1 MDLRVYM
8 SGKSK
13 PPTLAERLNSTGN
26 KLAELSKKVSE
37 STKSAVGNANE
48 SIKNAIAENKQKR
61 DAKKQQKLE
70 DARTELSSEGLL
82 NDVPSMVTLPEF
94 EEERMSIVSEQND
107 NLVLVLEE
115 MQRLSERVDSLEK
128 RNRSLQTT
136 GKKSSK
142 KAKKN
147 DEPERE
153 INTSPVMSEVIHLL
167 GASLIW
173 IVALF
178 GIDKYITEREI
189 MILESYPAEVPIWG
203 IGATTWSLYLLY
215 RIGKKSPT
223 LMLPGLLRFQA
234 SLAVGITTTL
244 GIMINDDSTSTVS
257 SVWTW
262 GTIIAIGLLLGS
274 SMIAS
279 AWSST
284 KKLVSAKQ
292 VTEIID

>member
-8 SGKSK
+8 SDKSK
-13 PPTLAERLNSTGN
+13 PLTLAERLNSTGN

-48 SIKNAIAENKQKR
+48 SIKNAISENKQKR
-61 DAKKQQKLE
+61 DAKKQKKLE
-70 DARTELSSEGLL
+70 EARSELSSEGLL

-128 RNRSLQTT
+128 RNRSLQGT

-142 KAKKN
+142 KAKIT
-147 DEPERE
+147 DEPESK
-153 INTSPVMSEVIHLL
+153 ISTSPVMSEVIHLL

-178 GIDKYITEREI
+178 GVDKYITERELL
-189 MILESYPAEVPIWG
+189 ILESYPAEIPIWG

-223 LMLPGLLRFQA
+223 LMLPTLLRVQA
-234 SLAVGITTTL
+234 SLAVGITTTI

-257 SVWTW
+257 NVWTW

-279 AWSST
+279 AWNST
-284 KKLVSAKQ
+284 KRLVRIK
-292 VTEIID
+292 

>member
-1 MDLRVYM
+1 M

-94 EEERMSIVSEQND
+94 EEERMSLVSEQNE

-128 RNRSLQTT
+128 RNRSLQTA

-178 GIDKYITEREI
+178 GVDKYISERDL
-189 MILESYPAEVPIWG
+189 MILESYPAEIPIWG

-279 AWSST
+279 AWNST
-284 KKLVSAKQ
+284 KKLVRIK
-292 VTEIID
+292 

>member
-1 MDLRVYM
+1 M
-8 SGKSK
+8 SDKSK
-13 PPTLAERLNSTGN
+13 PLTIAERLNATGN
-26 KLAELSKKVSE
+26 KLAELSRKVSD
-37 STKSAVGNANE
+37 STKMAVGNANE
-48 SIKNAIAENKQKR
+48 SIKNSISENKQKR
-61 DAKKQQKLE
+61 DAKKQKKLE
-70 DARTELSSEGLL
+70 DARKELSKEGLL

-94 EEERMSIVSEQND
+94 EQERMSIVSEQND

-128 RNRSLQTT
+128 RNRSLQNSTKRT
-136 GKKSSK
+136 DKKS
-142 KAKKN
+142 KKN
-147 DEPERE
+147 DNIASEAT
-153 INTSPVMSEVIHLL
+153 TSPVMSEVIHLL

-178 GIDKYITEREI
+178 GADKYITDRELLL
-189 MILESYPAEVPIWG
+189 LESYPAEIPIWG

-234 SLAVGITTTL
+234 SLAVGITTTI

-279 AWSST
+279 AWNST
-284 KKLVSAKQ
+284 KKLVRIK
-292 VTEIID
+292 

>member
-1 MDLRVYM
+1 M
-8 SGKSK
+8 SDKSK
-13 PPTLAERLNSTGN
+13 PLTLSERLNSTGN

-37 STKSAVGNANE
+37 STKTAVGNAND
-48 SIKNAIAENKQKR
+48 SIKNAISENKQKR
-61 DAKKQQKLE
+61 DAKKQKKLE
-70 DARTELSSEGLL
+70 EARTELSSEGLL
-82 NDVPSMVTLPEF
+82 DDVPSMVTLPEF
-94 EEERMSIVSEQND
+94 EQERMSIVSEQND

-128 RNRSLQTT
+128 RNRSLQVA
-136 GKKSSK
+136 GEKSSK
-142 KAKKN
+142 KTKKI

-189 MILESYPAEVPIWG
+189 MIMESYPAEIPIWG

-223 LMLPGLLRFQA
+223 LMLPKLLRFQA
-234 SLAVGITTTL
+234 ALAIGITTTI
-244 GIMINDDSTSTVS
+244 GILVNDDSTSTVS

-274 SMIAS
+274 SMIAT
-279 AWSST
+279 AWNST
-284 KKLVSAKQ
+284 KRLVRIK
-292 VTEIID
+292 

>member
-1 MDLRVYM
+1 M

-94 EEERMSIVSEQND
+94 EEERMSLVSEQNE

-128 RNRSLQTT
+128 RNRSQQTA

-178 GIDKYITEREI
+178 GVDKYISERDL
-189 MILESYPAEVPIWG
+189 MILESYPAEIPIWG

-279 AWSST
+279 AWNST
-284 KKLVSAKQ
+284 KKLVRIK
-292 VTEIID
+292 

>member
-1 MDLRVYM
+1 M
-8 SGKSK
+8 SDKSK
-13 PPTLAERLNSTGN
+13 PLTIAERLNATGN
-26 KLAELSKKVSE
+26 KLAELSKKVSD
-37 STKSAVGNANE
+37 STKMAVGNANE
-48 SIKNAIAENKQKR
+48 SIKNAISENKQKR
-61 DAKKQQKLE
+61 DAKKQKKLE
-70 DARTELSSEGLL
+70 DARKELSNEGLL
-82 NDVPSMVTLPEF
+82 DDVPSMVTLPEF
-94 EEERMSIVSEQND
+94 EQERMSIVSEQND

-128 RNRSLQTT
+128 RNRSIQNSTKRT
-136 GKKSSK
+136 DKKS
-142 KAKKN
+142 KKN
-147 DEPERE
+147 DNVASEAT
-153 INTSPVMSEVIHLL
+153 TSPVMSEVIHLL

-178 GIDKYITEREI
+178 GADKYITDREL
-189 MILESYPAEVPIWG
+189 MLLESYPAEIPIWG

-234 SLAVGITTTL
+234 SLAVGITTTI

-274 SMIAS
+274 SMIAT
-279 AWSST
+279 AWNST
-284 KKLVSAKQ
+284 KKLVRIK
-292 VTEIID
+292 

>member
-1 MDLRVYM
+1 M
-8 SGKSK
+8 SDKSK
-13 PPTLAERLNSTGN
+13 PLTLAERLNSTGN

-37 STKSAVGNANE
+37 STKTAVGNAND
-48 SIKNAIAENKQKR
+48 SIKNAISENKQKR
-61 DAKKQQKLE
+61 DAKKQKKLE
-70 DARTELSSEGLL
+70 EARTELSSEGLFD
-82 NDVPSMVTLPEF
+82 DVPSMVTLPEF
-94 EEERMSIVSEQND
+94 EQERMSIVSEQND

-128 RNRSLQTT
+128 RNRSLQVA
-136 GKKSSK
+136 GEKSSK
-142 KAKKN
+142 KTKKI

-189 MILESYPAEVPIWG
+189 MIMESYPAEIPIWG

-223 LMLPGLLRFQA
+223 LMLPKFLRFQA
-234 SLAVGITTTL
+234 ALAIGITTTI
-244 GIMINDDSTSTVS
+244 GILVNDDSTSTVS

-274 SMIAS
+274 SMIAT
-279 AWSST
+279 AWNST
-284 KKLVSAKQ
+284 KRLVRIK
-292 VTEIID
+292 

>member
-1 MDLRVYM
+1 M
-8 SGKSK
+8 SDKSK
-13 PPTLAERLNSTGN
+13 SLTLAERLNSTGN

-37 STKSAVGNANE
+37 STKTAVGNAND
-48 SIKNAIAENKQKR
+48 SIKNAISENKQKR
-61 DAKKQQKLE
+61 DAKKQKKLE
-70 DARTELSSEGLL
+70 EARTELSAEGLL

-94 EEERMSIVSEQND
+94 EQERMSIVSEQND

-128 RNRSLQTT
+128 RNRSLQVA
-136 GKKSSK
+136 GEKSRKKTK
-142 KAKKN
+142 KI

-153 INTSPVMSEVIHLL
+153 INTSPVMSEVVHLL

-189 MILESYPAEVPIWG
+189 MIMESYPAEIPIWG

-223 LMLPGLLRFQA
+223 LMLPKLLRFQA
-234 SLAVGITTTL
+234 ALAIGITTTI
-244 GIMINDDSTSTVS
+244 GILVNDDSTSTVS

-274 SMIAS
+274 SMIAT
-279 AWSST
+279 AWNST
-284 KKLVSAKQ
+284 KRLVRIK
-292 VTEIID
+292 

>member
-1 MDLRVYM
+1 M
-8 SGKSK
+8 SDKSK
-13 PPTLAERLNSTGN
+13 PLTLAERLNSTGN

-37 STKSAVGNANE
+37 STKTAVGNAND
-48 SIKNAIAENKQKR
+48 SIKNAISENKQKR
-61 DAKKQQKLE
+61 DAKKQKRLE
-70 DARTELSSEGLL
+70 DARTELSSEGLFE
-82 NDVPSMVTLPEF
+82 DVPSMVTLPEF
-94 EEERMSIVSEQND
+94 EDERMSIVSEQNE

-128 RNRSLQTT
+128 RNRSLQTST
-136 GKKSSK
+136 VKTKKPKDISDGEK
-142 KAKKN
+142 
-147 DEPERE
+147 E

-178 GIDKYITEREI
+178 GVDKYISEREL
-189 MILESYPAEVPIWG
+189 MILESYPAEIPIWG

-223 LMLPGLLRFQA
+223 LMLPKLLRFQA
-234 SLAVGITTTL
+234 ALAIGITTTI
-244 GIMINDDSTSTVS
+244 GILVNDDSTSTVS

-262 GTIIAIGLLLGS
+262 GTIIAIGLLMGS

-279 AWSST
+279 AWNST
-284 KKLVSAKQ
+284 KKLVRIK
-292 VTEIID
+292 

>member
-1 MDLRVYM
+1 M
-8 SGKSK
+8 SDKSK
-13 PPTLAERLNSTGN
+13 PLTLSERLNSTGN

-37 STKSAVGNANE
+37 STKTAVGNAND
-48 SIKNAIAENKQKR
+48 SIKNAISENKQKR
-61 DAKKQQKLE
+61 DAKKQKKLE
-70 DARTELSSEGLL
+70 EARAELSSEGLL
-82 NDVPSMVTLPEF
+82 DDVPSMVTLPEF
-94 EEERMSIVSEQND
+94 EQERMSIVSEQND

-128 RNRSLQTT
+128 RNRSLQVA
-136 GKKSSK
+136 GEKSSK
-142 KAKKN
+142 KTKEI

-189 MILESYPAEVPIWG
+189 MIMESYPAEIPIWG

-223 LMLPGLLRFQA
+223 LMLPKLLRFQA
-234 SLAVGITTTL
+234 ALAIGITTTI
-244 GIMINDDSTSTVS
+244 GILVNDDSTSTVS

-274 SMIAS
+274 SMIAT
-279 AWSST
+279 AWNST
-284 KKLVSAKQ
+284 KRLVRIK
-292 VTEIID
+292 

>member
-1 MDLRVYM
+1 M
-8 SGKSK
+8 SDKSK
-13 PPTLAERLNSTGN
+13 PLTIAERLNATGN
-26 KLAELSKKVSE
+26 KLAELSKKVSD
-37 STKSAVGNANE
+37 STKTAVGNANE
-48 SIKNAIAENKQKR
+48 SIKNAISENKQKR
-61 DAKKQQKLE
+61 DAKKQKKLE
-70 DARTELSSEGLL
+70 DARNELSSEGLFD
-82 NDVPSMVTLPEF
+82 DVPSMVTLPEF
-94 EEERMSIVSEQND
+94 EDERISIVAEQNE

-128 RNRSLQTT
+128 RNRSLQTST
-136 GKKSSK
+136 VKTKKKPKDISDSEK
-142 KAKKN
+142 
-147 DEPERE
+147 E

-178 GIDKYITEREI
+178 GVDKFISERELL
-189 MILESYPAEVPIWG
+189 ILDSYPAEIPIWG

-234 SLAVGITTTL
+234 SLAIGITTTL

-279 AWSST
+279 AWNST
-284 KKLVSAKQ
+284 KKLVRIK
-292 VTEIID
+292 

>member
-1 MDLRVYM
+1 M
-8 SGKSK
+8 SDKSK
-13 PPTLAERLNSTGN
+13 PLTIAERLNATGN
-26 KLAELSKKVSE
+26 KLAELSRKVSD
-37 STKSAVGNANE
+37 STKMVVGNANE
-48 SIKNAIAENKQKR
+48 SIKNAISENKQKR
-61 DAKKQQKLE
+61 DAKKQKKLE
-70 DARTELSSEGLL
+70 DARKELSKEGLL
-82 NDVPSMVTLPEF
+82 DDVPSMVTLPEF
-94 EEERMSIVSEQND
+94 EQERMSIVSEQND

-128 RNRSLQTT
+128 RNRSIQNSTKRT
-136 GKKSSK
+136 DKKSK
-142 KAKKN
+142 KSDNIAS
-147 DEPERE
+147 EAT
-153 INTSPVMSEVIHLL
+153 TSPVMSEVIHLL

-178 GIDKYITEREI
+178 GADKYITDRELLL
-189 MILESYPAEVPIWG
+189 LESYPAEIPIWG

-234 SLAVGITTTL
+234 SLAVGITTTI

-274 SMIAS
+274 SMIAT
-279 AWSST
+279 AWNST
-284 KKLVSAKQ
+284 KKLVRIK
-292 VTEIID
+292 